1 MSAPSAVSTISPANE
16 PCRSQKKPFAT
27 EQEAVSFEAKR
38 RATYGGT
45 SQYAYL
51 CEDCDSYHLSSLPPG
66 AGNVTNY
73 KRIENGRPAA
83 AAFEKRRRVT
93 DDDVRQMVALRK
105 QGLDDTRIA
114 ERLEFSETTVSKHLK
129 RQTEAPKLQQPTVN
143 SLSSEEKHLEAK
155 LNRVREE
162 KQRLIELNAVKVAKL
177 VDDQVSIRR
186 GLQSILLSVDDA
198 LDVTIKLTE
207 VLGLANLQ
215 GQDASTQVN
224 RQ

>member
-1 MSAPSAVSTISPANE
+1 MSAMSTVSTISPANE
-16 PCRSQKKPFAT
+16 PCRSQKKSFAT

-38 RATYGGT
+38 RATYGGIR
-45 SQYAYL
+45 QQAYL
-51 CEDCDSYHLSSLPPG
+51 CEDCGSYHLSSLPPG

-73 KRIENGRPAA
+73 KSIENA

-105 QGLDDTRIA
+105 QGLDDTEIA
-114 ERLEFSETTVSKHLK
+114 DRLEFSETTVSKHLK
-129 RQTEAPKLQQPTVN
+129 RQTEAPKLQRPTVD
-143 SLSSEEKHLEAK
+143 SLSSEEKNLEAK

-198 LDVTIKLTE
+198 LDMTIKLTE
-207 VLGLANLQ
+207 VLGLSNQQ
-215 GQDASTQVN
+215 GQDASA
-224 RQ
+224 RPS

>member
-1 MSAPSAVSTISPANE
+1 MSALSTISPANE
-16 PCRSQKKPFAT
+16 PCGSQKKNFAT

-38 RATYGGT
+38 RATYGGIR
-45 SQYAYL
+45 QYAYL
-51 CEDCDSYHLSSLPPG
+51 CEDCGSYHLSGLSPD
-66 AGNVTNY
+66 ARNVTNY
-73 KRIENGRPAA
+73 KRIENGRPPAT
-83 AAFEKRRRVT
+83 FEKRRRVT
-93 DDDVRQMVALRK
+93 DDDVRQMVTLRK
-105 QGLDDTRIA
+105 QGLDDTKIA
-114 ERLEFSETTVSKHLK
+114 DRLEFSETTVSKHLK

-207 VLGLANLQ
+207 VLGLSNKQ
-215 GQDASTQVN
+215 GQDASAQVN

>member
-1 MSAPSAVSTISPANE
+1 
-16 PCRSQKKPFAT
+16 
-27 EQEAVSFEAKR
+27 
-38 RATYGGT
+38 
-45 SQYAYL
+45 
-51 CEDCDSYHLSSLPPG
+51 
-66 AGNVTNY
+66 
-73 KRIENGRPAA
+73 
-83 AAFEKRRRVT
+83 
-93 DDDVRQMVALRK
+93 MVALRK

>member
-1 MSAPSAVSTISPANE
+1 MSAMSTVSTISPANE
-16 PCRSQKKPFAT
+16 PCGSQKKSFAT

-38 RATYGGT
+38 RATYGGIR
-45 SQYAYL
+45 QHAYL
-51 CEDCDSYHLSSLPPG
+51 CEDCGSYHLSSLSPD

-73 KRIENGRPAA
+73 KRIENA
-83 AAFEKRRRVT
+83 AAFDKRRRVS
-93 DDDVRQMVALRK
+93 DDDVRQMVAFRK
-105 QGLDDTRIA
+105 QGLDDTQIA
-114 ERLEFSETTVSKHLK
+114 KRLDFSETTVSKHLK
-129 RQTEAPKLQQPTVN
+129 RQIEATKPQQPTVD

-198 LDVTIKLTE
+198 LDMTIKLTE
-207 VLGLANLQ
+207 VLGLSNQQ
-215 GQDASTQVN
+215 GQDASAQVN

>member
-1 MSAPSAVSTISPANE
+1 MSAMSAVSTIGPANE
-16 PCRSQKKPFAT
+16 PCRSQKKSFAT

-38 RATYGGT
+38 RATYGGIK
-45 SQYAYL
+45 QHAYL
-51 CEDCDSYHLSSLPPG
+51 CEDCGSYHLSGLSPD

-73 KRIENGRPAA
+73 KRIENS

-93 DDDVRQMVALRK
+93 DDDVRQMVAFRK
-105 QGLDDTRIA
+105 QGLDDAQIA

-129 RQTEAPKLQQPTVN
+129 RQTEAPKLQQPTVD

-198 LDVTIKLTE
+198 LDMTIKLTE
-207 VLGLANLQ
+207 VLGLSNHQ
-215 GQDASTQVN
+215 GQDVSAQVN
-224 RQ
+224 CQ

>member
-1 MSAPSAVSTISPANE
+1 MSAMSTVSAISPANE
-16 PCRSQKKPFAT
+16 PCRSQKKSFAT

-38 RATYGGT
+38 RATYGGIR
-45 SQYAYL
+45 QQAYL
-51 CEDCDSYHLSSLPPG
+51 CEDCGSYHLSSLPPG

-73 KRIENGRPAA
+73 KSIENA

-105 QGLDDTRIA
+105 QGLDDTEIA
-114 ERLEFSETTVSKHLK
+114 DRLEFSETTVSKHLK
-129 RQTEAPKLQQPTVN
+129 RQTEAPKLQRPTVD
-143 SLSSEEKHLEAK
+143 SLSSEEKNLEAK

-198 LDVTIKLTE
+198 LDMTIKLTE
-207 VLGLANLQ
+207 VLGLSNQQ
-215 GQDASTQVN
+215 GQDASA
-224 RQ
+224 RPS

>member
-1 MSAPSAVSTISPANE
+1 MSAMSTVSTISPANE
-16 PCRSQKKPFAT
+16 PCRSQKKSFAT

-38 RATYGGT
+38 RATYGGIR
-45 SQYAYL
+45 QQAYL
-51 CEDCDSYHLSSLPPG
+51 CEDCGSYHLSSLPPG

-73 KRIENGRPAA
+73 KSIENA

-105 QGLDDTRIA
+105 QGLDDTEIA
-114 ERLEFSETTVSKHLK
+114 DRLEFSETTVSKHLK
-129 RQTEAPKLQQPTVN
+129 RQTEAPKLQRPTVD
-143 SLSSEEKHLEAK
+143 SLSSEEKNLEAK

-207 VLGLANLQ
+207 VLGLSNQQ
-215 GQDASTQVN
+215 GQDASA
-224 RQ
+224 RPS

>member
-1 MSAPSAVSTISPANE
+1 MSAISAVRTISPANE
-16 PCRSQKKPFAT
+16 PCRSQKKRFAT
-27 EQEAVSFEAKR
+27 EQEAVGFEAKG
-38 RATYGGT
+38 RATYGGIR
-45 SQYAYL
+45 QHAYL
-51 CEDCDSYHLSSLPPG
+51 CEDCGSYHLSCLSPD
-66 AGNVTNY
+66 ARNVTDY
-73 KRIENGRPAA
+73 KRIENGRPA

-105 QGLDDTRIA
+105 QGLDNTQIA
-114 ERLEFSETTVSKHLK
+114 ERLNFSDTTVSKHLK
-129 RQTEAPKLQQPTVN
+129 RQAEAPKFQQPTVD

-162 KQRLIELNAVKVAKL
+162 KQRLIELNAVKVARL

-186 GLQSILLSVDDA
+186 GLQSILLTVDDA

-207 VLGLANLQ
+207 VLGLSNQQ
-215 GQDASTQVN
+215 GHDASAQVN